1 MLIKIHEN
9 SCLWFCKYFT
19 KTNNLSDEN
28 HEREKVFVMAWQTV
42 TQVFSDSN
50 IELAAQLYSLEIIK
64 YIAIMRNK
72 HTYEMYYRYVLFL
85 LDSIFY
91 YHILSQQITMKT
103 SASFYYNV
111 VSSGQQDKTFI
122 SDCFFVFSYLNA
134 IISETIFHEIIQY
147 YFINI
152 W

>member
-1 MLIKIHEN
+1 MVINIHEN

-19 KTNNLSDEN
+19 KTYSLSDEI
-28 HEREKVFVMAWQTV
+28 HAREKLFVMEVQAV

-50 IELAAQLYSLEIIK
+50 IELATQQYSLEIIK
-64 YIAIMRNK
+64 CNAIVRNK
-72 HTYEMYYRYVLFL
+72 HTHEMFYQYVLL
-85 LDSIFY
+85 LLHSIFH
-91 YHILSQQITMKT
+91 YHILPQQITMKT
-103 SASFYYNV
+103 SANFYYNV
-111 VSSGQQDKTFI
+111 LSSRQEDKTFI
-122 SDCFFVFSYLNA
+122 SDCFFVFSYRNA